1 MVEENAELQCRV
13 RRFDEKSLHDAEDF
27 EQLMIQADVWRSK
40 FLASSMM
47 VDEMASWKAKLFIEL
62 KDCQK
67 ALRRILEERDQIREH
82 LRSCCR
88 HTGSNIVPGNDV
100 TVLQLAKLLDR
111 ILRRDA
117 SATTVV
123 QMSPEAAVETQAREV
138 NSL

>member
-13 RRFDEKSLHDAEDF
+13 RRFDEKSLHDAEGF

-47 VDEMASWKAKLFIEL
+47 VDEMAAWKAKLFIEL

-67 ALRRILEERDQIREH
+67 ALRRILEERDLIREH

-88 HTGSNIVPGNDV
+88 HIGSNIVPGNDV